1 MTQKEMVEIFAVML
15 LAYPNAETF
24 KGGIQKL
31 GPTIE
36 LWTACLPEV
45 DFWTGQQAVIKL
57 CRECKFPPTIAEF
70 KEKADAVKSEVR
82 QRIDQAWDFLRM
94 PMKFQDA
101 TPLEAYTDAPDMTK
115 AAIDAMGGP
124 DKLIITETH
133 RLGDGSEKTYEM
145 FNYDGFRDAYEQLLR
160 RQSALPGRSRP
171 AVGPGGMKQIGG
183 KTK

>member
-82 QRIDQAWDFLRM
+82 KQIDQAWDFLRM
-94 PMKFQDA
+94 PMKFRDA
-101 TPLEAYTDAPDMTK
+101 TPLEAYNDAPDMTK
-115 AAIDAMGGP
+115 AAINAMGGP
-124 DKLIITETH
+124 DKLVITVVHEF
-133 RLGDGSEKTYEM
+133 GDGSKRPVEE
-145 FNYDGFRDAYEQLLR
+145 FNYYGFRDAYEHLLR
-160 RQSALPGRSRP
+160 IQSALPGKPRAVIGTGRP
-171 AVGPGGMKQIGG
+171 KQIGE
-183 KTK
+183 KTA

>member
-1 MTQKEMVEIFAVML
+1 MTQKEMTEIFGVML

-70 KEKADAVKSEVR
+70 KEKADAVASEI
-82 QRIDQAWDFLRM
+82 QHQIQEDWNLLRM
-94 PMKFQDA
+94 PMKFSDASPQEAYDRA
-101 TPLEAYTDAPDMTK
+101 TPRMRAVV
-115 AAIDAMGGP
+115 DAMGGP

-133 RLGDGSEKTYEM
+133 TMGDGSHKTFER
-145 FNYDGFRDAYEQLLR
+145 FNYEAFEAAYEKILR
-160 RQSALPGRSRP
+160 GHDALSGTSRP
-171 AVGPGGMKQIGG
+171 AIGAGGVKQIGG
-183 KTK
+183 KK